1 MNVGKRIAEL
11 RAANDMSQQT
21 LADLLFVS
29 RDLVSKW
36 ENGLRRPDYQ
46 TIEKIAQLFGVSVD
60 TIVDKE
66 ELFFDELS
74 ECFPEGASI
83 TEDQLVCVLNSFL
96 RKSKPRNA
104 DLFLKRYYFQNA
116 VTAVAD
122 EYGLR
127 ENHVRSI
134 LSKMR
139 KRLKTEFA
147 KEAHN
152 DG

>member
-46 TIEKIAQLFGVSVD
+46 TIERIAEVFRISVD
-60 TIVDKE
+60 SLIEKRDLVFE
-66 ELFFDELS
+66 ELSD
-74 ECFPEGASI
+74 CFPEGSELSEERLTA
-83 TEDQLVCVLNSFL
+83 VLNSFL

-104 DLFLKRYYFQNA
+104 ELFLKRYYFQNS

>member
-1 MNVGKRIAEL
+1 VNVGKKIAEQ

-46 TIEKIAQLFGVSVD
+46 TVEKIAQLFDVSVD
-60 TIVDKE
+60 TIVNKE

-74 ECFPEGASI
+74 ECFPEDASI
-83 TEDQLVCVLNSFL
+83 SEDQLAGVFNSFL
-96 RKSKPRNA
+96 HGLGKSKS
-104 DLFLKRYYFQNA
+104 DVFIKRYYFQKSIA
-116 VTAVAD
+116 EISS
-122 EYGLR
+122 EYGIG

-134 LSKMR
+134 LSKTR
-139 KRLKTEFA
+139 KKLKNYIEEDRSW
-147 KEAHN
+147 KK
-152 DG
+152 

>member
-46 TIEKIAQLFGVSVD
+46 TIERIAQLFDVSVD

-83 TEDQLVCVLNSFL
+83 TEDQLVCVFNSFL
-96 RKSKPRNA
+96 HGLGKSKS
-104 DLFLKRYYFQNA
+104 DVFIKRYYFQKSI
-116 VTAVAD
+116 TEISS
-122 EYGLR
+122 EYGIG

-134 LSKMR
+134 FSKTR
-139 KRLKTEFA
+139 KKLKKYIEEDRSW
-147 KEAHN
+147 KK
-152 DG
+152 

>member
-46 TIEKIAQLFGVSVD
+46 TIERIAEVFRISVD
-60 TIVDKE
+60 SLIEKRDLVFE
-66 ELFFDELS
+66 ELSD
-74 ECFPEGASI
+74 CFPEGSELSEERLTA
-83 TEDQLVCVLNSFL
+83 VLNSFL

-104 DLFLKRYYFQNA
+104 ELFLKRYYFQNS

-127 ENHVRSI
+127 ENMS
-134 LSKMR
+134 
-139 KRLKTEFA
+139 
-147 KEAHN
+147 EAFFQKCER
-152 DG
+152 G